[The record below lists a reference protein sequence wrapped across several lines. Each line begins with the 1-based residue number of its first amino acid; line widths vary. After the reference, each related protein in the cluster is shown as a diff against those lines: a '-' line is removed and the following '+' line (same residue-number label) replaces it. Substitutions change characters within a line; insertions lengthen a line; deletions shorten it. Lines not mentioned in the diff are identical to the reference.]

1 MICKLSPPRGNSL
14 ALRMNWCVV
23 LFRRLN
29 VTRRW
34 HACASESHRGFWSHH
49 RGDCYRP
56 ARWRAAAWAAWL
68 GFAAMLCGQGTP
80 AERAAPVRPQGLA
93 EPARDALNRAR
104 QRAQRERRHCARRGL
119 PNDRASHGPFNFP
132 RSNYE
137 VRSKPPESTATISLR
152 VPGRR
157 RVLHL
162 THRRMGWRH
171 RGSREPRGRGRVGQ

>member
-104 QRAQRERRHCARRGL
+104 QRAQRERRHCARRGI
-119 PNDRASHGPFNFP
+119 PMTGRHMDRSTSPGRTTKF
-132 RSNYE
+132 
-137 VRSKPPESTATISLR
+137 VRSRPN
-152 VPGRR
+152 RR
-157 RVLHL
+157 QRFLCEFPA
-162 THRRMGWRH
+162 GG
-171 RGSREPRGRGRVGQ
+171 GSCT